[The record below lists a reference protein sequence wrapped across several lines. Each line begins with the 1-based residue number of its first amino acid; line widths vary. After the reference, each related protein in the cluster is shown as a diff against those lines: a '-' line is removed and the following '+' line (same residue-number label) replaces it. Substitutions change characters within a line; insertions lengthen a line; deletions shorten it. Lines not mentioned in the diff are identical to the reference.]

1 MMVTE
6 GQSGP
11 VQMIEDV
18 RKLVEI
24 SSPTD
29 DLESVTRVIEEA
41 NRQLLERLGHAGKIN
56 LVEGRPLLHWG
67 AIHPSILLLC
77 HLDTVWAHG
86 SFSPA
91 WEVEGDRMRGPGVFD
106 MKAGF
111 VQGVHAIASLLPEV
125 GEKINE
131 IALLATSDE
140 ETGSAASQV
149 YLEELARSA
158 KAVFVLESSI
168 DGKLK
173 TSRSGSSMY
182 RLEVVGKA
190 AHAGLEPEKGI
201 NATIEVSYVIPVIAA
216 LSRPAIGTTV
226 TPTVLNSGS
235 TSNTVPGLAV
245 LDVDV
250 RAKDSA
256 EQDRV
261 DSEIRKIRGARGD
274 FQWSGGINRPPL
286 ETKASS
292 ALYELA
298 EVSAAKLGLPPI
310 GQASVGG
317 ASDGNFT
324 AAKGI
329 PTIDGIG
336 AVGEGAHAPNEWAS
350 IAGMQ
355 ERSRLLA
362 EMIRSLL

>member
-1 MMVTE
+1 MKVTKE
-6 GQSGP
+6 QPGP
-11 VQMIEDV
+11 IQMTEDV
-18 RKLVEI
+18 QKLVEI

-29 DLESVTRVIEEA
+29 DVDSVTRVIEEA
-41 NRQLLERLGHAGKIN
+41 NRQLEARLGRAGEIKI
-56 LVEGRPLLHWG
+56 VEGRPLLHWG
-67 AIHPSILLLC
+67 VNRPSILLLC
-77 HLDTVWAHG
+77 HLDTVWPHG
-86 SFSPA
+86 SFSPD

-111 VQGVHAIASLLPEV
+111 VQGVHAIASLLAEV

-131 IALLATSDE
+131 VALLATSDE
-140 ETGSAASQV
+140 ETGSAASRI
-149 YLEELARSA
+149 YIEELASSA
-158 KAVFVLESSI
+158 KAVFVLESSV

-190 AHAGLEPEKGI
+190 VHAGLEPEKGI
-201 NATIEVSYVIPVIAA
+201 NSTIEISYVIPMIAA
-216 LSRPAIGTTV
+216 LSRPEIGTTV
-226 TPTVLNSGS
+226 TPTVLNSG
-235 TSNTVPGLAV
+235 TTLNTVPALAV

-250 RAKDSA
+250 RAKDSV
-256 EQDRV
+256 EQERV
-261 DSEIRKIRGARGD
+261 DSEIRTIKGVRGD
-274 FQWSGGINRPPL
+274 FRWSGGINRPPL

-298 EVSAAKLGLPPI
+298 EVSAAKLGLTPL

-350 IAGMQ
+350 IRGMD

>member
-1 MMVTE
+1 MVTE

-41 NRQLLERLGHAGKIN
+41 NRQLLERLGRAGKIN

-111 VQGVHAIASLLPEV
+111 VQGVHAIALLLPEV
-125 GEKINE
+125 GEKISE

-350 IAGMQ
+350 ISGMQ